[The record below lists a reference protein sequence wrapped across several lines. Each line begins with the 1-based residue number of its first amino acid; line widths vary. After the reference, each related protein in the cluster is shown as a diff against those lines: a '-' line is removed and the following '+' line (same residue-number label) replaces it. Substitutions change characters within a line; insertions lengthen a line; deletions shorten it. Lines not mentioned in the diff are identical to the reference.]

1 MPEKQGGQR
10 HQEGGPRL
18 AQAGQVHGAQGPLEK
33 AGPWGDFHESFNTN
47 VAQGLIFKGVEFQ
60 EVHGPLT
67 PALWD

>member
-1 MPEKQGGQR
+1 MSEKQGGQR

-18 AQAGQVHGAQGPLEK
+18 ASSVGLRGPLEK
-33 AGPWGDFHESFNTN
+33 AGPWGDFHKSSNTN

-67 PALWD
+67 PTLWD